1 MIYTLYLIWD
11 SSILHQYV
19 YLFQNIY
26 YLITIFNLKIKFF
39 CIQTILL

>member
-19 YLFQNIY
+19 SISEHILFNY
-26 YLITIFNLKIKFF
+26 HFNLKVKFF